1 MAADLQEA
9 YSECVKFYP
18 FRYCIPHDHTIPC
31 AYPSTPSIA
40 CPLSPNR
47 FLDLPSIL
55 EPKFYPIN
63 HRWFG
68 SDHGGLDTNQRRV
81 ASARIPSELQL
92 GSERFSESIH
102 FKAGS
107 EMTLM
112 RFLPK
117 KRKKTA
123 CMLVLSENFHVHACI
138 KIFKTR
144 QQKENNQQNKET
156 NSPLHQSFLGVPLDV
171 LNQGPAPIASK
182 TFWRKT
188 VLANVVP
195 GRKKKRRRC
204 IVTANILT
212 TTSYQRVWHIETS
225 STVLLNF
232 SWCKTRKR
240 VPTVLSDRILF
251 FTIDL
256 IAPGCFRRAMK
267 VIRTADALRN
277 AYSESKKRI
286 QPDKWF

>member
-1 MAADLQEA
+1 MIWKWSRRSGHELKT
-9 YSECVKFYP
+9 S
-18 FRYCIPHDHTIPC
+18 CISKDTQW
-31 AYPSTPSIA
+31 TPT
-40 CPLSPNR
+40 
-47 FLDLPSIL
+47 
-55 EPKFYPIN
+55 
-63 HRWFG
+63 G
-68 SDHGGLDTNQRRV
+68 
-81 ASARIPSELQL
+81 
-92 GSERFSESIH
+92 
-102 FKAGS
+102 
-107 EMTLM
+107 
-112 RFLPK
+112 
-117 KRKKTA
+117 KRKIFGIDTLQGRFWDDFNDWCVVFLRSGKTA